1 MPCRTS
7 GHATATSASRLP
19 DRNWLCLAQR
29 SLGSGPASGH
39 EVRATPRV
47 AATSASLPRAEAFAR
62 LARTARSE
70 NWLRFS
76 RRPRFSPENA
86 ANWVRLSFLAP
97 SPRRQKLLRLCRRK
111 RPLADGGRI
120 AAHRPAQILAWFPT
134 STPFSAEKPAY
145 WLCLSS
151 QAPQRRRQ
159 DPLSTSRR
167 FADHPAGR
175 AVPADSPCRP
185 IGFV

>member
-76 RRPRFSPENA
+76 PKRKLA
-86 ANWVRLSFLAP
+86 SFLA
-97 SPRRQKLLRLCRRK
+97 STTIFARKRRKLGSFVIRGSLTPATETPAALSAPGGSGK

-120 AAHRPAQILAWFPT
+120 AAYRLPPRTRNLPSFLTANPVFSIKNAQ
-134 STPFSAEKPAY
+134 
-145 WLCLSS
+145 
-151 QAPQRRRQ
+151 
-159 DPLSTSRR
+159 
-167 FADHPAGR
+167 
-175 AVPADSPCRP
+175 